1 MLVELMKERS
11 LFIQK
16 FERIAREDPR
26 ILFAFLGGSL
36 ADGTE
41 DDFSDIDIY
50 YILDEQSYSD
60 FPSQMRTRL
69 SEMGP
74 LVFLE
79 QHNNFGFDLILFIF
93 QNGVKGELG
102 LGTTKNL
109 KTLHA
114 GPYKVLVDKKGLL
127 DGFVFLFQASLE
139 GKDLQEYVE
148 KQLRWYWYWYYVF
161 LSAVARGRLWSAFT
175 QPQQMR
181 EYAFILIVLAHHPQK
196 IPGQRF
202 ERTVPRLVRD
212 ELGNASLPQY
222 TRSSMIASADAMTEI
237 LKREIEQLLLSSHA
251 SYPADLEAT
260 VLDKKHSIVNSSLN
274 RGSEVC

>member
-1 MLVELMKERS
+1 MKERS

-26 ILFAFLGGSL
+26 ILSAFLGGSL

-93 QNGVKGELG
+93 MTAANGAIG
-102 LGTTKNL
+102 LVTTKNT
-109 KTLHA
+109 KPHHIE
-114 GPYKVLVDKKGLL
+114 PNKG
-127 DGFVFLFQASLE
+127 
-139 GKDLQEYVE
+139 
-148 KQLRWYWYWYYVF
+148 
-161 LSAVARGRLWSAFT
+161 
-175 QPQQMR
+175 
-181 EYAFILIVLAHHPQK
+181 
-196 IPGQRF
+196 
-202 ERTVPRLVRD
+202 
-212 ELGNASLPQY
+212 
-222 TRSSMIASADAMTEI
+222 
-237 LKREIEQLLLSSHA
+237 
-251 SYPADLEAT
+251 
-260 VLDKKHSIVNSSLN
+260 
-274 RGSEVC
+274 

>member
-1 MLVELMKERS
+1 MLVELTKERS

-26 ILFAFLGGSL
+26 ILSAFLGGSL

-60 FPSQMRTRL
+60 FPSQMRTHL

-127 DGFVFLFQASLE
+127 DGFVFPFQASLE

-175 QPQQMR
+175 QLQQMR
-181 EYAFILIVLAHHPQK
+181 EYAFKLIVLAHHPQK

-212 ELGNASLPQY
+212 ELGNASLPHY
-222 TRSSMIASADAMTEI
+222 TRSSMIASSDAMTEI
-237 LKREIEQLLLSSHA
+237 LKREIKQLLLSSHA

-260 VLDKKHSIVNSSLN
+260 VLDKKHSIVKSSLN
-274 RGSEVC
+274 RGSEVS

>member
-1 MLVELMKERS
+1 MKERS

-16 FERIAREDPR
+16 FEQIAREDPR
-26 ILFAFLGGSL
+26 VLSAFLGGSL

-50 YILDEQSYSD
+50 YILEEQSYSD
-60 FPSQMRTRL
+60 FTSQMRARL
-69 SEMGP
+69 AEMGP

-114 GPYKVLVDKKGLL
+114 GPYKVLVDKKDLL
-127 DGFVFLFQASLE
+127 DGLVFPFQSPLE

-148 KQLRWYWYWYYVF
+148 KQLRWYWYWYSVF
-161 LSAVARGRLWSAFT
+161 LSAVARERLWSAFT
-175 QPQQMR
+175 QLQQMR
-181 EYAFILIVLAHHPQK
+181 EYAFKLIALAHHPQR

-202 ERTVPRLVRD
+202 ERTVPRPVRD
-212 ELGNASLPQY
+212 ELGNSSLPQY
-222 TRSSMIASADAMTEI
+222 TRRSMIASGDKMTEI
-237 LKREIEQLLLSSHA
+237 LKREIKQLLVSSHA
-251 SYPADLEAT
+251 NYPADLEAT
-260 VLDKKHSIVNSSLN
+260 VLNKKHSMLVSSPN
-274 RGSEVC
+274 GCSEVS

>member
-1 MLVELMKERS
+1 MKERS

-16 FERIAREDPR
+16 FEHIAREDPR
-26 ILFAFLGGSL
+26 VLSAFLGGSL

-50 YILDEQSYSD
+50 YILEEQSYSD
-60 FPSQMRTRL
+60 FTSQMRVRL
-69 SEMGP
+69 AEMGP

-79 QHNNFGFDLILFIF
+79 QHSNFGFDLILFIF

-127 DGFVFLFQASLE
+127 DGFVFPFQPSLE
-139 GKDLQEYVE
+139 GKDLQEYIE
-148 KQLRWYWYWYYVF
+148 KQLRWYWYWHYVF
-161 LSAVARGRLWSAFT
+161 LSAVARGRLWSALA
-175 QPQQMR
+175 QLQQMR
-181 EYAFILIVLAHHPQK
+181 EYAFKLIVLAHNPQR

-202 ERTVPRLVRD
+202 ERTVPHAIRD
-212 ELGNASLPQY
+212 ELGKGSLPQY
-222 TRSSMIASADAMTEI
+222 TCSSMIASADAMTQI
-237 LKREIEQLLLSSHA
+237 LKREIKELLLSSHA
-251 SYPADLEAT
+251 NYPADLEAT
-260 VLDKKHSIVNSSLN
+260 VLDKKRSLTK
-274 RGSEVC
+274 

>member
-26 ILFAFLGGSL
+26 ILSAFLGGSL

-127 DGFVFLFQASLE
+127 DGFVFPFQPSLE
-139 GKDLQEYVE
+139 GQDLQEYVE

-175 QPQQMR
+175 QLQQMR
-181 EYAFILIVLAHHPQK
+181 EYAFKLIVLAHHPQK

>member
-1 MLVELMKERS
+1 MKERS

-26 ILFAFLGGSL
+26 ILSAFLGGSL

-93 QNGVKGELG
+93 QNGSTASSSPSKHHSKEKISKDTSKNNYAGIG
-102 LGTTKNL
+102 TGTTSSS
-109 KTLHA
+109 
-114 GPYKVLVDKKGLL
+114 PLL
-127 DGFVFLFQASLE
+127 LGE
-139 GKDLQEYVE
+139 G
-148 KQLRWYWYWYYVF
+148 
-161 LSAVARGRLWSAFT
+161 S
-175 QPQQMR
+175 
-181 EYAFILIVLAHHPQK
+181 
-196 IPGQRF
+196 GQRS
-202 ERTVPRLVRD
+202 P
-212 ELGNASLPQY
+212 
-222 TRSSMIASADAMTEI
+222 
-237 LKREIEQLLLSSHA
+237 
-251 SYPADLEAT
+251 
-260 VLDKKHSIVNSSLN
+260 NSS
-274 RGSEVC
+274 R

>member
-1 MLVELMKERS
+1 MKERA

-26 ILFAFLGGSL
+26 ILSAFLGGSL

-69 SEMGP
+69 SEMGL

-127 DGFVFLFQASLE
+127 DGFVFPFQASLE

-148 KQLRWYWYWYYVF
+148 KQLQWYWYWYYVF

-175 QPQQMR
+175 QLQQMR
-181 EYAFILIVLAHHPQK
+181 EYAFKLIVLAHHPQK

-212 ELGNASLPQY
+212 ELGNASLPHY
-222 TRSSMIASADAMTEI
+222 TRSSMIVSADAMTEI
-237 LKREIEQLLLSSHA
+237 LKREIKQLLLSSHA

-260 VLDKKHSIVNSSLN
+260 VLDKKHSIVKSSLN
-274 RGSEVC
+274 RGSEVS

>member
-1 MLVELMKERS
+1 MKERS

-16 FERIAREDPR
+16 FEQIAREDPR
-26 ILFAFLGGSL
+26 VLSAFLGGSL

-50 YILDEQSYSD
+50 YILEEQSYSD
-60 FPSQMRTRL
+60 FTSQMRDRL
-69 SEMGP
+69 AEMGP

-114 GPYKVLVDKKGLL
+114 GPHRVLVDKKLLL
-127 DGFVFLFQASLE
+127 DGLVFPFQ
-139 GKDLQEYVE
+139 
-148 KQLRWYWYWYYVF
+148 
-161 LSAVARGRLWSAFT
+161 
-175 QPQQMR
+175 
-181 EYAFILIVLAHHPQK
+181 YAFRLIALAHHPQR

-202 ERTVPRLVRD
+202 ERTVPRPVRD
-212 ELGNASLPQY
+212 ELGNSSLPQY
-222 TRSSMIASADAMTEI
+222 TRRSMIASGDKMTEI
-237 LKREIEQLLLSSHA
+237 LKREIKQLLVSSHA
-251 SYPADLEAT
+251 NYPADLEAT
-260 VLDKKHSIVNSSLN
+260 VLNKKHSMLASSPN
-274 RGSEVC
+274 G

>member
-1 MLVELMKERS
+1 MKERS

-26 ILFAFLGGSL
+26 ILSAFLGGSL

-60 FPSQMRTRL
+60 FLFQMRTRL
-69 SEMGP
+69 GEIGP

-109 KTLHA
+109 KNLHA
-114 GPYKVLVDKKGLL
+114 GPFKVLVDKKGVL
-127 DGFVFLFQASLE
+127 DGYIFPFQNSLA
-139 GKDLQEYVE
+139 GKDLQEYLE

-161 LSAVARGRLWSAFT
+161 LSAVARGRLWSAFN
-175 QPQQMR
+175 QLQQMR
-181 EYAFILIVLAHHPQK
+181 EYAFNLIVLAHHPQK

-202 ERTVPRLVRD
+202 ERTVPRPVRD
-212 ELGNASLPQY
+212 ELGNASLPEY
-222 TRSSMIASADAMTEI
+222 TRNSMIASADAMTEI
-237 LKREIEQLLLSSHA
+237 LKREIKQLLLSSHA
-251 SYPADLEAT
+251 DYPTDLEMT
-260 VLDKKHSIVNSSLN
+260 VLDKKQSITKASPLT
-274 RGSEVC
+274 

>member
-1 MLVELMKERS
+1 MKERS

-26 ILFAFLGGSL
+26 ILSAFLGGSL

-127 DGFVFLFQASLE
+127 DGFVFPFQASLE
-139 GKDLQEYVE
+139 GKDVQEYVE

-175 QPQQMR
+175 QLQQMR
-181 EYAFILIVLAHHPQK
+181 EYAFKLIVLAHHPQK

-202 ERTVPRLVRD
+202 ERTVPRLIRD

>member
-1 MLVELMKERS
+1 MKERA

-26 ILFAFLGGSL
+26 IISAFLGGSL

-50 YILDEQSYSD
+50 YILDEQSYPD
-60 FPSQMRTRL
+60 FPTQMRTRL
-69 SEMGP
+69 GEMGP

-79 QHNNFGFDLILFIF
+79 HHNNFGFDLILFIF

-127 DGFVFLFQASLE
+127 DGFVFPFQPSLE
-139 GKDLQEYVE
+139 GRDLQEYVE
-148 KQLRWYWYWYYVF
+148 KQLRWYWYWYSVF
-161 LSAVARGRLWSAFT
+161 LSAVARERLWSAFT
-175 QPQQMR
+175 QLQQMR
-181 EYAFILIVLAHHPQK
+181 EHAFRLIALAHHPQR

-202 ERTVPRLVRD
+202 ERTVPLPVRD
-212 ELGNASLPQY
+212 ELGNSSLPKY
-222 TRSSMIASADAMTEI
+222 TRSSMIASAEAMTQI
-237 LKREIEQLLLSSHA
+237 LKREIKELLLSSHA
-251 SYPADLEAT
+251 NYPADLEAT
-260 VLDKKHSIVNSSLN
+260 VLDKKRLLTK
-274 RGSEVC
+274 

>member
-1 MLVELMKERS
+1 MKERS

-16 FERIAREDPR
+16 FEQIAREDPR
-26 ILFAFLGGSL
+26 ILSAFLGGSL
-36 ADGTE
+36 VDGTE

-60 FPSQMRTRL
+60 FPTQMRTRL
-69 SEMGP
+69 GEMGP

-127 DGFVFLFQASLE
+127 DGFVFPFQASLE
-139 GKDLQEYVE
+139 GKDLKQYVE
-148 KQLRWYWYWYYVF
+148 KQLRWYWHW
-161 LSAVARGRLWSAFT
+161 
-175 QPQQMR
+175 
-181 EYAFILIVLAHHPQK
+181 
-196 IPGQRF
+196 
-202 ERTVPRLVRD
+202 
-212 ELGNASLPQY
+212 
-222 TRSSMIASADAMTEI
+222 
-237 LKREIEQLLLSSHA
+237 
-251 SYPADLEAT
+251 
-260 VLDKKHSIVNSSLN
+260 
-274 RGSEVC
+274 

>member
-26 ILFAFLGGSL
+26 ILSAFLGGSL

-127 DGFVFLFQASLE
+127 DGFVFPFQASLE

-175 QPQQMR
+175 QLQQMR
-181 EYAFILIVLAHHPQK
+181 EYAFKLIALAHHPQR

-202 ERTVPRLVRD
+202 ERTVPRPVRD
-212 ELGNASLPQY
+212 ELGNSSLPQY
-222 TRSSMIASADAMTEI
+222 TRRSMLASDDKMTEI
-237 LKREIEQLLLSSHA
+237 LKREIKQLLVSSYA
-251 SYPADLEAT
+251 NYPADLEVT
-260 VLDKKHSIVNSSLN
+260 VLNKKHSMLVSSPN
-274 RGSEVC
+274 GCSEVS

>member
-1 MLVELMKERS
+1 MKERS

-16 FERIAREDPR
+16 FEQIAREDPR
-26 ILFAFLGGSL
+26 VLSAFLGGSL

-50 YILDEQSYSD
+50 YILEEQSYSD
-60 FPSQMRTRL
+60 FTSQMRARL
-69 SEMGP
+69 AEMGP

-127 DGFVFLFQASLE
+127 DGFVFPFQPPLE
-139 GKDLQEYVE
+139 GKDLKEYVE
-148 KQLRWYWYWYYVF
+148 KQLRWYWYWYSVF
-161 LSAVARGRLWSAFT
+161 LSAVARERLWSAFT
-175 QPQQMR
+175 QLQQMR
-181 EYAFILIVLAHHPQK
+181 EYAFKLIALAHHPQR

-202 ERTVPRLVRD
+202 ERTVPRPVRD
-212 ELGNASLPQY
+212 ELGNSSLPQY
-222 TRSSMIASADAMTEI
+222 TRRSMITSGDKMTEI
-237 LKREIEQLLLSSHA
+237 LKREIKQLLVSSYA
-251 SYPADLEAT
+251 NYPADLEVT
-260 VLDKKHSIVNSSLN
+260 VLNKKHSMLVSSPN
-274 RGSEVC
+274 GCSEVS

>member
-1 MLVELMKERS
+1 MRERS

-26 ILFAFLGGSL
+26 VLSAFLGGSL

-50 YILDEQSYSD
+50 YILEEQSYSD
-60 FPSQMRTRL
+60 FPSQMRTSL

-102 LGTTKNL
+102 LGTIKNI

-114 GPYKVLVDKKGLL
+114 GPYKVLVDRKGLL
-127 DGFVFLFQASLE
+127 DDFIFPFQPSLE

-175 QPQQMR
+175 QLQLMR
-181 EYAFILIVLAHHPQK
+181 EYAFKLIVLAHHPQR

-202 ERTVPRLVRD
+202 ERTAPRVVRD
-212 ELGNASLPQY
+212 ELGNASIPQY
-222 TRSSMIASADAMTEI
+222 TRGSMIASADAMTQI
-237 LKREIEQLLLSSHA
+237 LKREMKELLLSSHA
-251 SYPADLEAT
+251 NYPADLEAT
-260 VLDKKHSIVNSSLN
+260 VLDKKQSISK
-274 RGSEVC
+274 

>member
-26 ILFAFLGGSL
+26 ILSAFLGGSL

-127 DGFVFLFQASLE
+127 DGFVFPFQSSLE

-175 QPQQMR
+175 QLQQMR
-181 EYAFILIVLAHHPQK
+181 EYAFKLIVLAHHPQK

-237 LKREIEQLLLSSHA
+237 LKREIKQLLVSSYA
-251 SYPADLEAT
+251 NYPADLEVT
-260 VLDKKHSIVNSSLN
+260 VLNKKHSMLVSSPN
-274 RGSEVC
+274 GCSEVS

>member
-1 MLVELMKERS
+1 MKERS
-11 LFIQK
+11 LFIQT

-26 ILFAFLGGSL
+26 VLSAFLGGSL

-41 DDFSDIDIY
+41 DVFSDIDIY
-50 YILDEQSYSD
+50 YILEDQSYSE
-60 FPSQMRTRL
+60 FLSQMRDRL
-69 SEMGP
+69 TDMGP

-109 KTLHA
+109 RNLHA
-114 GPYKVLVDKKGLL
+114 GPYKVLVDKKGVL
-127 DGFVFLFQASLE
+127 DGVIFAFQAPLE
-139 GKDLQEYVE
+139 GNDLREYVE

-161 LSAVARGRLWSAFT
+161 LSAIARGKLWSAFS
-175 QPQQMR
+175 QLQQMR
-181 EYAFILIVLAHHPQK
+181 EYAFKLIVLAHHPQR

-202 ERTVPRLVRD
+202 EKTVPHQVRE

-222 TRSSMIASADAMTEI
+222 TRRSMIASADAMTQI
-237 LKREIEQLLLSSHA
+237 MKREIKEFVVA
-251 SYPADLEAT
+251 SRANYPADLEAT
-260 VLDKKHSIVNSSLN
+260 VIDKKHSIMKSDQ
-274 RGSEVC
+274 